1 MICSDCDK
9 QFSKKSNLTRHQK
22 LNNCLSKCPHCN
34 SMCRRAVHLLNCPT
48 LLNHRIKE
56 LENQNA
62 NLLIE
67 NTQLNA
73 EITPMRIRNT
83 QLEMDNERYIGQ
95 ITKLQD
101 DMHKKLTELSKE
113 MKKANKKKQQQQYV
127 ITNNTN
133 HNNIRIE
140 NLTILNPS
148 DFSKFSESLT
158 MEHIK
163 RGAIGYAEFA
173 TTFPLHN
180 KIICTD
186 LPRKKI
192 KYKTSKNE
200 VKSDVHMRSIT
211 KDLFQSINERNK
223 NLILDYAKNTIDVIK
238 NTEEKM
244 MAYEKFMKYISLIRD
259 GAQGID
265 HSLYPD
271 FVREVCMMSI

>member
-113 MKKANKKKQQQQYV
+113 MKKANKKKQQQQQYV
-127 ITNNTN
+127 ITNTTN

-186 LPRKKI
+186 LFI
-192 KYKTSKNE
+192 
-200 VKSDVHMRSIT
+200 
-211 KDLFQSINERNK
+211 
-223 NLILDYAKNTIDVIK
+223 
-238 NTEEKM
+238 
-244 MAYEKFMKYISLIRD
+244 
-259 GAQGID
+259 
-265 HSLYPD
+265 
-271 FVREVCMMSI
+271 

>member
-9 QFSKKSNLTRHQK
+9 EFSTKSNLTRHLK
-22 LNNCLSKCPHCN
+22 LNNCLSKCPHCDV
-34 SMCRRAVHLLNCPT
+34 MCRRAVHLLSCPT

-67 NTQLNA
+67 NAQLNA
-73 EITPMRIRNT
+73 QITPMRIRNT

-101 DMHKKLTELSKE
+101 DMHNKLTELSKE
-113 MKKANKKKQQQQYV
+113 MKKANKKKQYV

-133 HNNIRIE
+133 HNNIRID
-140 NLTILNPS
+140 NLTILNTS
-148 DFSKFSESLT
+148 EFSKFSESLT

-173 TTFPLHN
+173 TTFPLQN

-223 NLILDYAKNTIDVIK
+223 KLILDYAKNTIDVIE

-271 FVREVCMMSI
+271 FVREVCMMTI